1 MRWHFRRVRGGVNH
15 VIVTDMLVAVLN
27 SCSKEELEELE
38 EEVPP
43 QPTHAEDSVERR
55 KVIKNKILAVG
66 RMARVFALLRCV
78 ASFDIVPDDSSVLQ
92 RRIGKGRRVEEYIW
106 FCQIAIWNTRIG
118 HRGNQRCHFRFR
130 RRVRLLL
137 FFSNPRS
144 SPPRRKSDIENERLP
159 PELFDAEE
167 AKAFLAQHAHSQSLP
182 ETPSMGDLSFATS
195 GSIEAT
201 IEAALSSAS
210 LVSSQSN
217 SSVGG
222 PSTPTSPTSSP
233 NKVPFRG
240 RHGRQASLGTTRTSP
255 STRRRSLESTISMIQ
270 EALDG
275 KDLEA
280 MAGEP
285 ATGAAGGGSGGYFA
299 GSRESG

>member
-1 MRWHFRRVRGGVNH
+1 MRLFSQFPSNF
-15 VIVTDMLVAVLN
+15 TY
-27 SCSKEELEELE
+27 
-38 EEVPP
+38 
-43 QPTHAEDSVERR
+43 
-55 KVIKNKILAVG
+55 
-66 RMARVFALLRCV
+66 
-78 ASFDIVPDDSSVLQ
+78 SS
-92 RRIGKGRRVEEYIW
+92 
-106 FCQIAIWNTRIG
+106 
-118 HRGNQRCHFRFR
+118 
-130 RRVRLLL
+130 
-137 FFSNPRS
+137 S
-144 SPPRRKSDIENERLP
+144 PRRKSDIENERLP

-182 ETPSMGDLSFATS
+182 ETPSAADLSLSTS
-195 GSIEAT
+195 GSIEAS

-210 LVSSQSN
+210 LASSQSN

-233 NKVPFRG
+233 SKMPFRG

-280 MAGEP
+280 AAAAAGEGEG
-285 ATGAAGGGSGGYFA
+285 AGTGTGVGSGGYYG
-299 GSRESG
+299 GSGRSG